1 MPLQGLALGQGHS
14 LPKRPGGEVMS
25 PTPRDSG
32 SCPSSVTGLKGDL
45 QPLFFKIWPR
55 SAVWLCS
62 PLLLGGLGR
71 SSRPSPG
78 AGASPSALAIFTRRD
93 HERASDLPQG
103 PLPLGGGTVARVRA
117 RGARRAAERLLPGC
131 LGSGGSRQR
140 GFWRG
145 CLWRD
150 REGELSLQKGA
161 ACLAPEASSWLSL
174 CLAETGRAQSGS
186 CWEFPRQG

>member
-1 MPLQGLALGQGHS
+1 
-14 LPKRPGGEVMS
+14 MS
-25 PTPRDSG
+25 PNPWDSG
-32 SCPSSVTGLKGDL
+32 SCPSLVTALKGDL
-45 QPLFFKIWPR
+45 QPFFFFNLAKER
-55 SAVWLCS
+55 CLALSAPVLE
-62 PLLLGGLGR
+62 GLGR

-78 AGASPSALAIFTRRD
+78 AGAGTSALAIFTRRD
-93 HERASDLPQG
+93 RERVTFPEGRCHSRGDSRQRPS
-103 PLPLGGGTVARVRA
+103 
-117 RGARRAAERLLPGC
+117 RGAHHPERLFPGC
-131 LGSGGSRQR
+131 GGSQRR

-186 CWEFPRQG
+186 CCEFPGHE